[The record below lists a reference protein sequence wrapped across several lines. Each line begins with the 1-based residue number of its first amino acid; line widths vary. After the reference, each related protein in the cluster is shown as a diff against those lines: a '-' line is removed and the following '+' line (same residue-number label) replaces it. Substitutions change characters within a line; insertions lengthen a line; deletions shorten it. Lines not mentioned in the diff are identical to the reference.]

1 MLRYLLKTL
10 LQMNL
15 FTDSLRDHNET
26 DPFLNGSIPPYNG
39 SMLDWGNF
47 TGFNVCVHYQCDGMP
62 LLFFATES
70 CDTQAGRRASLRLG
84 FIFSE
89 TASLELTECLD

>member
-15 FTDSLRDHNET
+15 FTDSLRDHNGT

-47 TGFNVCVHYQCDGMP
+47 TGFNAWRGLCSG
-62 LLFFATES
+62 
-70 CDTQAGRRASLRLG
+70 
-84 FIFSE
+84 
-89 TASLELTECLD
+89 LERECLMSSQRTAAHVGQLNCAA